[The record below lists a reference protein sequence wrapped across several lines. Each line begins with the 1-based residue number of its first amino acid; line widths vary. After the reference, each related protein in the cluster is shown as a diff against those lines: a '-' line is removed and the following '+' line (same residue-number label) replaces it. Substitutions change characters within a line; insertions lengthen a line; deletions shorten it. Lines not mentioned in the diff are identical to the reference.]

1 MRALGSESVWL
12 GCESGIEKKTR
23 TGQVK
28 EKQKVEGWRGLP
40 RGATTNRGGFVTWF

>member
-12 GCESGIEKKTR
+12 GCESGMEKKTR

-28 EKQKVEGWRGLP
+28 QKVEGFL
-40 RGATTNRGGFVTWF
+40 ASS